1 MTLNRPVWLFALSLA
16 ACGPDSSLT
25 FEETSPGES
34 VAEAEVTTFAGDPA
48 NNALYA
54 VDVSMWEGPIPQ
66 HSMDCLW
73 TSNVR
78 HVVAGTQVEE
88 VTRQQLE
95 MALARGMSVD
105 AYVYLYWD
113 RDMAAQV
120 QTAFDRV
127 RGFPIGR
134 LWLDIEESAAGRN
147 AQTIIDLTQQ
157 SVDAC
162 RAKAPAGVQC
172 GIYTGPGYWKSAL
185 ANTTRFADVPLWYA
199 QYNDLTSLSSWS
211 RERFGGWA
219 APAAKQWA
227 ERVLCGIGLDRNTM
241 QVVSSPITVVDR
253 TPAPRPTTVPPAPSQ
268 LAPTGKTGLESVLMM
283 AATIPHTTLWRFAV
297 ESWNGQTWAT
307 YATWDGA
314 APSRKF
320 FPYWKQRLYRFRA
333 RAQNAYGWSPWSDW
347 QTLEVGSWTGA
358 RPPTATPTP
367 TPAPAPTPSP
377 MPTPGPMPA
386 PAVPGAPVGLS
397 PDQGARLTTPSITL
411 SCAPVASATSYEF
424 KLEFL
429 SGGVWKPYV
438 TYTRAAP
445 ATTFYPQSKTDY
457 RFSVRAQVGG
467 AFTPAS
473 SVATFE
479 AR

>member
-1 MTLNRPVWLFALSLA
+1 MTLNRPLLLLTLALA

-34 VAEAEVTTFAGDPA
+34 VVEAEVTTFAGDPP
-48 NNALYA
+48 NNALYS

-66 HSMDCLW
+66 YSMDCLW
-73 TSNVR
+73 SSNVR

-127 RGFPIGR
+127 RGLPIGR
-134 LWLDIEESAAGRN
+134 LWLDVEESAAGRSP
-147 AQTIIDLTQQ
+147 QTMMDLVQQ

-162 RAKAPAGVQC
+162 RAKAPAGVEC

-185 ANTTRFADVPLWYA
+185 ANTTRFADLPLWYA
-199 QYNDLTSLSSWS
+199 QYNDVTSLSSWS
-211 RERFGGWA
+211 RERFGGWT

-241 QVVSSPITVVDR
+241 QVVSSPSTVVDR
-253 TPAPRPTTVPPAPSQ
+253 TPAPRPTTAPPSPSG
-268 LAPTGKTGLESVLMM
+268 LAPGGKTGLEYVVMM
-283 AATIPHTTLWRFAV
+283 AATIPHATRWTFAV
-297 ESWNGQTWAT
+297 ESWNGQAWTS
-307 YATWDGA
+307 YASWDGSV
-314 APSRKF
+314 PSRKF

-333 RAQNAYGWSPWSDW
+333 KAQNAYGWSPWSGW
-347 QTLEVGSWTGA
+347 QTLEVGSWTGP
-358 RPPTATPTP
+358 RPGTSPVP
-367 TPAPAPTPSP
+367 PAPAPTPN
-377 MPTPGPMPA
+377 PTPA
-386 PAVPGAPVGLS
+386 PVVPGAPSGLS
-397 PDQGARLTTPSITL
+397 PDQGARFTTPSITL
-411 SCAPVASATSYEF
+411 SCAPVAAATSYEF
-424 KLEFL
+424 TLEFL
-429 SGGVWKPYV
+429 SGGAWKPYF
-438 TYTRAAP
+438 TYTRATP
-445 ATTFYPQSKTDY
+445 STTFSPQSKTSY
-457 RFSVRAQVGG
+457 RFSVRAKVGA